1 MQYLFLKNSHFGQ
14 NDKVKLGLNNVLSD
28 SFFSYLQLQFYG
40 KVVKSHS
47 GGHKLHEKQEW
58 SGLKMEPPLE
68 SLIFL
73 DNQILNLNNSTPS

>member
-28 SFFSYLQLQFYG
+28 SFFSYLQLQFNG

-47 GGHKLHEKQEW
+47 GGQKFHEKQEC
-58 SGLKMEPPLE
+58 SGSKMGPFRITEFLVQPKSEP
-68 SLIFL
+68 
-73 DNQILNLNNSTPS
+73 